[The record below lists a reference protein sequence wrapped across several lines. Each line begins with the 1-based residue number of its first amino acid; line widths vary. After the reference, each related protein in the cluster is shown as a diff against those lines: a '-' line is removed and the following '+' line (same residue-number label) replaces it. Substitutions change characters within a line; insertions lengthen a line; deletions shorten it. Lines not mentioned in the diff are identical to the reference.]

1 MGMNRMT
8 AAWRVSVDL
17 FEASPIIPEAP
28 EHLHIFG
35 NAYALSL
42 VESRV
47 RVHIA
52 GVPTSF
58 VNGIRRAATDEI
70 LGYALKVPEDGV
82 RTDLTTDPYMLP
94 QFVNQ
99 RIELLPLNQVAAA
112 KAAATGR
119 RFELNARNA
128 TATTLVVYANE
139 LREIGPAGGELLF
152 NKTFELAELQPG
164 KCLVIENI
172 AIAAG
177 RGREHAMFQV
187 ATCGAYTHLDI
198 AQYSDDEMRLESGAA
213 ADLSGYKESCL
224 VSNPRSHELRFVLQ
238 ATVAESA
245 KAAATSVLVAAAENI
260 RARLRSVAQ
269 AVEGGAAADGP
280 VQYAL
285 NALDS
290 GLSEGIVRAPG
301 ETHTVGELLRRA
313 IFDSAPDLA
322 YADYSIS
329 EHENMLT
336 LRLHVSGDPSV
347 VILEAIKMATAALD
361 EFAQAVTSL

>member
-1 MGMNRMT
+1 
-8 AAWRVSVDL
+8 VSVDL
-17 FEASPIIPEAP
+17 FEASPIIPDVP
-28 EHLHIFG
+28 EHLRIFG
-35 NAYALSL
+35 NADALSL
-42 VESRV
+42 VESRI
-47 RVHIA
+47 RVHVA
-52 GVPTSF
+52 GVPTPF
-58 VNGIRRAATDEI
+58 VNGLRRAATDEI
-70 LGYALKVPEDGV
+70 LGYALKVPEDGGS
-82 RTDLTTDPYMLP
+82 DLTTDPYMLP

-112 KAAATGR
+112 KAAAAGR

-128 TATTLVVYANE
+128 GATTLVVYASE
-139 LREIGPAGGELLF
+139 MREIGPAGGEPLF
-152 NKTFELAELQPG
+152 NQTFELAELQPG

-198 AQYSDDEMRLESGAA
+198 AQHSDDEMRLESGVA

-238 ATVAESA
+238 ATVAENA

-260 RARLRSVAQ
+260 RARLRAVAQ

-313 IFDSAPDLA
+313 IFDLAPDLA

-336 LRLHVSGDPSV
+336 LRLHVSGDPGA